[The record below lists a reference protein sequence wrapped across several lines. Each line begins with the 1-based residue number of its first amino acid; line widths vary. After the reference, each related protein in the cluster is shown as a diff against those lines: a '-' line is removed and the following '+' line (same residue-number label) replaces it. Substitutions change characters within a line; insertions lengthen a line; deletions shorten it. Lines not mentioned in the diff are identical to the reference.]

1 MHMHADATDLSA
13 RAVALGRG
21 GMGRREIAA
30 ALGLTLAELA
40 ARELAEPT
48 FADAMLRAEEAARA
62 WWEGLAREALSLNA
76 RVDRGAWA
84 EAMRRRFGEP
94 AKGGE
99 AARPVPEARFE
110 FPDNG
115 TRRKRPPRPSW

>member
-30 ALGLTLAELA
+30 ALGLTLA